1 MGPTFQSVFGSS
13 LWIQAFSTSTIKLY
27 VSSIYSVQNLNSIK
41 LLFTN
46 QNFNS
51 KMFLGEEC
59 ESNVNVNLWSDYI
72 SLR

>member
-1 MGPTFQSVFGSS
+1 MGPTFQSVVGSS

-27 VSSIYSVQNLNSIK
+27 VGSIYSVQNSNSIK

-59 ESNVNVNLWSDYI
+59 ERNVNVNLWSDYI